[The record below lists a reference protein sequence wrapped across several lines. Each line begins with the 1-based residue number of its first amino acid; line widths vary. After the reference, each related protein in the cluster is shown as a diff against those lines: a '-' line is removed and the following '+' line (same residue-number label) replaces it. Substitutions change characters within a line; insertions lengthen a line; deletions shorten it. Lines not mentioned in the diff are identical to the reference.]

1 MEIGKELKKLRKEN
15 NITQEYL
22 AEKLYVSIQTINKWE
37 NGKCLPDAINL
48 LHIAQ
53 FYGVSLDVLMKNEI
67 RQNKKV
73 KHVKEKPILRNFF
86 NSLLFFKKT

>member
-1 MEIGKELKKLRKEN
+1 MEIGKELKKLRKES

-53 FYGVSLDVLMKNEI
+53 FYGVSLDVLMNNEI

-73 KHVKEKPILRNFF
+73 KHVKKRPILRCFF
-86 NSLLFFKKT
+86 NSLLCFKK

>member
-1 MEIGKELKKLRKEN
+1 MEIGKELKKLRKES

-22 AEKLYVSIQTINKWE
+22 AKKLYVSIQTINKWE

-53 FYGVSLDVLMKNEI
+53 FYGVSLDVLMNNEI

-73 KHVKEKPILRNFF
+73 KHVKKRPILRCFF
-86 NSLLFFKKT
+86 NSLLFL

>member
-22 AEKLYVSIQTINKWE
+22 AEKLYVSIQTVNKWE

-53 FYGVSLDVLMKNEI
+53 FYGVSLDVLMKNEM
-67 RQNKKV
+67 RKNKKV
-73 KHVKEKPILRNFF
+73 KHVKKT
-86 NSLLFFKKT
+86 LF

>member
-22 AEKLYVSIQTINKWE
+22 AEKLYVSIQTVNKWE

-53 FYGVSLDVLMKNEI
+53 FYGVSLDVLMKNEM
-67 RQNKKV
+67 RKNKKV
-73 KHVKEKPILRNFF
+73 KHV
-86 NSLLFFKKT
+86 